1 MANKTTRAI
10 TEEEYKSIITTIRT
24 GFVLPS
30 GQRVRPNEKVAFAL
44 TLEANLG
51 MRISDILELRLKDFI
66 YENGKHRL
74 NIIEKKT
81 GKKRTFSVP
90 IQVYS
95 YIQKYALDNGIKP
108 TQRLCELTPRTIQN
122 HLALT
127 CEYLGIE
134 GNVSSHSFRKY
145 YATSIYNQTGSLL
158 IIQRLL
164 QHSSLQVT
172 SKYLNVE
179 SREVEQAI
187 QNHICLPA

>member
-10 TEEEYKSIITTIRT
+10 TEEEYKNIITTIRT

-51 MRISDILELRLKDFI
+51 VRISDCLYLRMSNFVK
-66 YENGKHRL
+66 ENGKYRL
-74 NIIEKKT
+74 DYIEQKT
-81 GKKRTFSVP
+81 KKRRTFTVP
-90 IQVYS
+90 TEIYA
-95 YIQKYALDNGIKP
+95 YIYEYAYKNEIKP
-108 TQRLCELTPRTIQN
+108 TQRLCELTSRTIQN

-134 GNVSSHSFRKY
+134 GNVSSHSFRKF
-145 YATSIYNQTGSLL
+145 YATSIYNNTGSLL
-158 IIQRLL
+158 VVQRLL

>member
-10 TEEEYKSIITTIRT
+10 TEEEYKIIITTIRS

-51 MRISDILELRLKDFI
+51 MRISDILDLKLKDIVF
-66 YENGKHRL
+66 ENGKHRL
-74 NIIEKKT
+74 NVIEEKT
-81 GKKRTFSVP
+81 KKKRTFTVP
-90 IQVYS
+90 LEVYS
-95 YIQKYALDNGIKP
+95 YIQAYAYKNEIKP

-127 CEYLGIE
+127 CEYLGID
-134 GNVSSHSFRKY
+134 GAVSSHSFRKY
-145 YATSIYNQTGSLL
+145 YATSIFNQTGSLL

-179 SREVEQAI
+179 SKEVEQAI